1 MAKRNQQIKVASLG
15 RFLVYVLGHRPDEF
29 GLVPDSAGFVTFK
42 ELLQAIH
49 EEPDWR
55 YARRSHINEV
65 LLGKDRALFQAKKE
79 RISVLER
86 SWRLDCENPSTQA
99 LPKVLYTAVRTRA
112 HPVVME
118 NGLKP
123 AQGNYLVLSPDRDM
137 ALRIG
142 KRRDNKPVVLEVM
155 ASVAGSK
162 GVLFFPFG
170 ILFLSLDIPARFISG
185 PQVSKEVVE
194 RRSEAEAKK
203 DKAMPRPVDF
213 APGSFSLDIS
223 RDPDLHR
230 RAKGKKRRGWKE
242 DARRIRR
249 DKRK

>member
-1 MAKRNQQIKVASLG
+1 M
-15 RFLVYVLGHRPDEF
+15 
-29 GLVPDSAGFVTFK
+29 
-42 ELLQAIH
+42 
-49 EEPDWR
+49 
-55 YARRSHINEV
+55 
-65 LLGKDRALFQAKKE
+65 LLGKDRALFQVKKE
-79 RISVLER
+79 RICVLER
-86 SWRLDCENPSTQA
+86 AWRLDRETPATHE
-99 LPKVLYTAVRTRA
+99 LPKVLYIAVRSRA
-112 HPVVME
+112 HSVVME

-123 AQGNYLVLSPDRDM
+123 AKGRYLVLSPDRDM

-142 KRRDNKPVVLEVM
+142 KRRDNKPVVLEIT
-155 ASVAGSK
+155 ASAAATK

-185 PQVSKEVVE
+185 PQVPKQVTE
-194 RRSEAEAKK
+194 RRKEAEAKK
-203 DKAMPRPVDF
+203 DKTVPRPVDF